1 MEQIVIIKKNG
12 NRVPLNRH
20 AVSGIKSAKQTWKIN
35 ADDTLSIGV
44 QSVEP
49 LTFDVG
55 DRVNVF
61 GRTYRLNRLPRMN
74 KTGANTFDYTLD
86 FEGVQYDLMAATY
99 DVNIDTTNNQL
110 QDVQGEA
117 LTGNLQRFM
126 AVLIAN
132 ANRVFGNGV
141 WNIGNIAVTGD
152 DVTLTF
158 GENDNCLSVLQ
169 TLCQKFNCE
178 YTIDEPTAGHFV
190 INMVEHI
197 GRTLPYTFK
206 YGRGNGLYK
215 LNRENVSS
223 ANIIT
228 RLKAYGS
235 TENIT
240 TKYRADR
247 LCLPNR
253 TKSQSVI
260 QKTDVVN
267 KYGIYEAKKYFDV
280 KPTFNGQVQQVVTGD
295 VLSFIDASIDFDLNA
310 KDKDGNTLYL
320 VAGSAARVHF
330 NSGNLSGYEFD
341 IHSYDHATHKITL
354 VRQKDER
361 GMEFPSDTSA
371 AFRFKAGDKYK
382 ILNIALPDSYVANAE
397 HRLEEQA
404 VQYYDEN
411 SQPRVKYGL
420 TFEKLYLERTFG
432 TACGTTNVFVPGDY
446 VHIVDGDIG
455 VDKNI
460 RITAIDRDLLDEYNY
475 TLTIAD
481 LVTTSITNRVI
492 SELSEIDKIV
502 QTNKLTGI
510 ARARRNWM
518 TSREVLDMVFDTDG
532 NYYTEHI
539 RPLSIDTSMLAVGA
553 KSQQFTINCVF
564 RPNYN
569 SNAKSFAWDDGVLV
583 HFAIGDEPRMWA
595 FPAGQFDNLSNVPLY
610 LYIRCNRADNAASV
624 LLTADQIRVEDDA
637 TTYTFLAGILSSEMA
652 GDITGTRKVRTLSLT
667 YGSTTINGRT
677 IQTGIIRSSG
687 GGSCYFDLDNN
698 EIGGVLKFV
707 KQDGTTGNV
716 ADIDTNANA
725 ANDFINNTL
734 PGMYDGLVNQIDGK
748 IETWYTADDPSTAW
762 TTETERRKHVGDM
775 WYNTGT
781 NESFR
786 YDSNLS
792 WSKITDAQAIAALA
806 AAANA
811 QDTADGKRRVFTE
824 TPKTPYDKGDLWVQG
839 ENGGIMYCKTSR
851 QTGAYNAAD
860 WVVASNYTGDEN
872 LNAYIEHMAGV
883 IDDIYSQLDG
893 KIETWFYDYDPSPS
907 NEPTATWFAE
917 GKMDEHVGDLFY
929 NTASGAAFRFIR
941 RDLGGMRYV
950 WEWQQVSDDAI
961 ARALEMAAQA
971 QDTADNKRRVF
982 VDTPYP
988 PYDIGDLWANGT
1000 FLKRCV
1006 VARES
1011 GLYMPT
1017 DWGDATNYT
1026 GDENLNAFIDGAF
1039 KDAVDAFQHQLD
1051 GKIECWYQ
1059 SDDPK
1064 DNWPSEDLER
1074 HLGDQWYNTSSHLLY
1089 RFTYGRPRPGAIMGY
1104 FWERITDQDAINA
1117 ADAASRAQDTAD
1129 GKRRVFT
1136 LVPYAPYDPGDL
1148 WVQGESGDIWVC
1160 TTAKVTPGTESPN
1173 DWVKASKY
1181 TDDSSL
1187 NNFIDNTY
1195 NPKVEEFTEQVDG
1208 KIETWFTTADPSS
1221 AWTSAYVRYQH
1232 NGDLWFNTG
1241 TKELKRYNAQRTRV
1255 IVQGRETWVYSIVKW
1270 DLIRDQKAIDAYD
1283 AASHA
1288 QDTADGKR
1296 QVFVNTP
1303 YPPYDIGDL
1312 WVDGENLRTC
1322 VTAKAAG
1329 ESYNVNDW
1337 DIRVGYDNTQ
1347 TTIDG
1352 GLVTSGTIQ
1361 VAGDK
1366 TNILAGMTGNGTA
1379 ATSVRF
1385 WGGASYENRATA
1397 PFRVL
1402 QDGTLVAT
1410 KAQIEGKIIA
1420 SEGEFRG
1427 KVYATDGEF
1436 NGSINIANGA
1446 IKLNK
1451 DGSGSLG
1458 NGGITWQSDYGAI
1471 TIPWLNCGNLWGYNG
1486 LSQSVNYA
1494 NPMWD
1499 NAAMGSNYIPDADT
1513 TLLPANPNTAR
1524 PYTFINRMNY
1534 AKKISGNGRKIWWR
1548 GTQYDTL
1555 TLNRYEAITLMF
1567 DGQWVVISRCY

>member
-49 LTFDVG
+49 LAFDVG

-99 DVNIDTTNNQL
+99 DVNIDTTNNKL

-178 YTIDEPTAGHFV
+178 YTIDEPTDGRFV
-190 INMVEHI
+190 INMVEHV

-432 TACGTTNVFVPGDY
+432 KACGTTNVFVPGDY

-481 LVTTSITNRVI
+481 IVTTSITNRVI

-502 QTNKLTGI
+502 QTHKLTDI

-569 SNAKSFAWDDGVLV
+569 SNAKSFAWDAGVLV

-595 FPAGQFDNLSNVPLY
+595 FEAGQFDNLSNVPLY

-734 PGMYDGLVNQIDGK
+734 PGMYGDLLNQIDGK
-748 IETWYTADDPSTAW
+748 IETWYTEDDPSTAW

-786 YDSNLS
+786 YDTNLS

-806 AAANA
+806 AAENA

-824 TPKTPYDKGDLWVQG
+824 TPATPYDKGDLWVQG
-839 ENGGIMYCKTSR
+839 ATGGIMYCKTSR
-851 QTGAYNAAD
+851 QTGAYNSAD
-860 WVVASNYTGDEN
+860 WVRASKYTGDES
-872 LNAYIEHMAGV
+872 LNDFINNTFNSTISE
-883 IDDIYSQLDG
+883 IYAQLDG
-893 KIETWFYDYDPSPS
+893 VIETWFENGAPTLQNAPAVDWNTTELREQHLGDMYYN
-907 NEPTATWFAE
+907 NET
-917 GKMDEHVGDLFY
+917 GVGYRFSKDGTTYKWVEISDSAISEALAA
-929 NTASGAAFRFIR
+929 ASR
-941 RDLGGMRYV
+941 
-950 WEWQQVSDDAI
+950 
-961 ARALEMAAQA
+961 A
-971 QDTADNKRRVF
+971 QDTADGKRRVF
-982 VDTPYP
+982 VSQPVTPY
-988 PYDIGDLWANGT
+988 DEGDLWASGV
-1000 FLKRCV
+1000 FLKRCINS
-1006 VARES
+1006 RTSGYFNES
-1011 GLYMPT
+1011 
-1017 DWGDATNYT
+1017 DWDDATNYT
-1026 GDENLNAFIDGAF
+1026 GDESLNAFIEGAF
-1039 KDAVDAFQHQLD
+1039 KDAMDTMQNKID
-1051 GKIECWYQ
+1051 GKIECYYQ
-1059 SDDPK
+1059 TTDPK
-1064 DNWPSEDLER
+1064 EEWGNDEFDA

-1089 RFTYGRPRPGAIMGY
+1089 RFKYGRPRPGSAFGY

-1136 LVPYAPYDPGDL
+1136 SVPYAPYDPGDL
-1148 WVQGESGDIWVC
+1148 WVQGEYGDILLC

-1173 DWVKASKY
+1173 DWVYASKY

-1187 NNFIDNTY
+1187 NNFINNTY
-1195 NPKVEEFTEQVDG
+1195 NPKVDEFTEQVDS

-1221 AWTSAYVRYQH
+1221 AWTSEYVRYQH
-1232 NGDLWFNTG
+1232 NGDLWFNTS

-1255 IVQGRETWVYSIVKW
+1255 IVQGRETWVYSVVKW

-1296 QVFVNTP
+1296 QVFVKTP

-1337 DIRVGYDNTQ
+1337 DVRVGYDNTQ

-1352 GLVTSGTIQ
+1352 GLITSGTIQ

-1366 TNILAGMTGNGTA
+1366 TNILAGMTGQGTA

-1385 WGGASYENRATA
+1385 WGGASYKNRATA

-1458 NGGITWQSDYGAI
+1458 NGSITWQSDFGAI
-1471 TIPWLNCGNLWGYNG
+1471 TIQTLNCGNLWGYNG
-1486 LSQSVNYA
+1486 LSQHANYN
-1494 NPMWD
+1494 NPMSD
-1499 NAAMGSNYIPDADT
+1499 NAAMASNYIPDADT

-1524 PYTFINRMNY
+1524 PYTFVNRMNY
-1534 AKKISGNGRKIWWR
+1534 AKKISGNGRKIWWK

-1555 TLNRYEAITLMF
+1555 TLNRYEVITLMF